1 MTHFYSAESVTA
13 GHPDKLCDQIADTV
27 LDGCLALDRNARVAC
42 EVLATKGHIIL
53 AGEISTAVMPDLGKL
68 TREALENAGYN
79 PKDFEIESL
88 IHPQSPDIEAAVND
102 PLDAESD
109 PNAIGAGDQCV
120 VVGYATDETPEML
133 PLPVVLAHRLTSR
146 LTWACINDE
155 QKRFGPDGKA
165 MAIVEYEDERPVR
178 VARIVVSFQHAP
190 EVDPT
195 DLTELI
201 WQNVILSA
209 LKGMPYDDS
218 LELILNPGGHFVLG
232 GPDADTGL
240 TGRKLAV
247 DAYGPFVPTGGGAFS
262 GKDPTK
268 LDRSGAYMARC
279 VAKKH
284 CGQRHRTAM
293 PGHAD
298 LRHRHG
304 KAAGGGGGHLRHRPA
319 LRGRL
324 PCGGGAKRVRPDPG
338 RHHYRTGPAAADLR
352 PYRGGRPLWPRRFPL
367 GKARPHRPADGD
379 HTVICPASP
388 KNRSPP
394 RGG

>member
-165 MAIVEYEDERPVR
+165 MVIVEYEDDRPVR

-195 DLTELI
+195 DLSELV
-201 WQNVILSA
+201 WRDVILSA
-209 LKGMPYDDS
+209 LEGMPYDDS

-279 VAKKH
+279 VAKNIVAS
-284 CGQRHRTAM
+284 GIAQRCQVSLTYAIGMAKPLAVEVDTFGTGLLCEDDCLAVAVQTAFDLTPAGIITELDLQRPIYARTAV
-293 PGHAD
+293 
-298 LRHRHG
+298 
-304 KAAGGGGGHLRHRPA
+304 GGHF
-319 LRGRL
+319 GREDFPWEKL
-324 PCGGGAKRVRPDPG
+324 D
-338 RHHYRTGPAAADLR
+338 RTGLLMATIR
-352 PYRGGRPLWPRRFPL
+352 
-367 GKARPHRPADGD
+367 
-379 HTVICPASP
+379 
-388 KNRSPP
+388 
-394 RGG
+394 

>member
-13 GHPDKLCDQIADTV
+13 GHPDKLCDQIADAV

-42 EVLATKGHIIL
+42 EVLATKGHIVL
-53 AGEISTAVMPDLGKL
+53 AGEISATVMPDLGKL

-146 LTWACINDE
+146 LTWACINDG

-165 MAIVEYEDERPVR
+165 MVIVEYEDERPVR

-218 LELILNPGGHFVLG
+218 LELILNPGGQFVLG

-279 VAKKH
+279 VAKNIVAS
-284 CGQRHRTAM
+284 GIAQRCQVTLTYAIGMAKPLAVEVDTFGTGLLCEDDCLALAVQTAFDLTPAGIITELDLQRPIYARTAV
-293 PGHAD
+293 
-298 LRHRHG
+298 
-304 KAAGGGGGHLRHRPA
+304 GGHFSREDFPWEKL
-319 LRGRL
+319 
-324 PCGGGAKRVRPDPG
+324 D
-338 RHHYRTGPAAADLR
+338 RTGLLMATIR
-352 PYRGGRPLWPRRFPL
+352 
-367 GKARPHRPADGD
+367 
-379 HTVICPASP
+379 
-388 KNRSPP
+388 
-394 RGG
+394 

>member
-42 EVLATKGHIIL
+42 EVLATEGHIIL
-53 AGEISTAVMPDLGKL
+53 AGEISATVMPDLGKL

-165 MAIVEYEDERPVR
+165 MVIVEYEDDRPVR

-195 DLTELI
+195 DLSELV
-201 WQNVILSA
+201 WRDVILSA

-279 VAKKH
+279 VAKNIVAS
-284 CGQRHRTAM
+284 GIAQRCQITLTYAIGMAKPLAVEVDTFGTGLLCEDDCLAVAVQTAFDLTPAGIITELDLQRPIYARTAV
-293 PGHAD
+293 
-298 LRHRHG
+298 
-304 KAAGGGGGHLRHRPA
+304 GGHF
-319 LRGRL
+319 GREDL
-324 PCGGGAKRVRPDPG
+324 PWEKLD
-338 RHHYRTGPAAADLR
+338 RTGLLMATIR
-352 PYRGGRPLWPRRFPL
+352 
-367 GKARPHRPADGD
+367 
-379 HTVICPASP
+379 
-388 KNRSPP
+388 
-394 RGG
+394 

>member
-42 EVLATKGHIIL
+42 EVMATEGHIIL
-53 AGEISTAVMPDLGKL
+53 AGEISTTVMPNLGKL

-155 QKRFGPDGKA
+155 QKRLGPDGKA
-165 MAIVEYEDERPVR
+165 MVIVEYEDDRPVR

-232 GPDADTGL
+232 GPNADTGL

-279 VAKKH
+279 VAKNIVAS
-284 CGQRHRTAM
+284 GIAQRCQVSLTYAIGMAKPLAVEVDTFGTGLLCEDDCLAVAVQSAFDLTPAGIITELDLQRPIYARTAV
-293 PGHAD
+293 
-298 LRHRHG
+298 
-304 KAAGGGGGHLRHRPA
+304 GGHF
-319 LRGRL
+319 GREDFPWEKL
-324 PCGGGAKRVRPDPG
+324 D
-338 RHHYRTGPAAADLR
+338 RTGLLMATL
-352 PYRGGRPLWPRRFPL
+352 L
-367 GKARPHRPADGD
+367 
-379 HTVICPASP
+379 
-388 KNRSPP
+388 
-394 RGG
+394 

>member
-1 MTHFYSAESVTA
+1 MTHFYSAESVTG

-42 EVLATKGHIIL
+42 EVLATKGHIVL
-53 AGEISTAVMPDLGKL
+53 AGEISTTVMPDLGKL

-165 MAIVEYEDERPVR
+165 MVIVEYEDDRPVR

-195 DLTELI
+195 DLSELV
-201 WQNVILSA
+201 WRDVILSA

-268 LDRSGAYMARC
+268 LDRSWAYMARC
-279 VAKKH
+279 VAKNIVAS
-284 CGQRHRTAM
+284 GIAQRCQVSLTYAIGMAKPLAVEVDTFGTGLLCEDDCLAVAVQTAFDLTPAGIITELDLQRPIYARTAV
-293 PGHAD
+293 
-298 LRHRHG
+298 
-304 KAAGGGGGHLRHRPA
+304 GGHF
-319 LRGRL
+319 GREDFPWEKL
-324 PCGGGAKRVRPDPG
+324 D
-338 RHHYRTGPAAADLR
+338 RTGLLMATIR
-352 PYRGGRPLWPRRFPL
+352 
-367 GKARPHRPADGD
+367 
-379 HTVICPASP
+379 
-388 KNRSPP
+388 
-394 RGG
+394 

>member
-155 QKRFGPDGKA
+155 QKRLGPDGKA
-165 MAIVEYEDERPVR
+165 MVIVEYEDDRPVR

-218 LELILNPGGHFVLG
+218 LEPILNPGGHFVLG

-279 VAKKH
+279 VAKNIVAS
-284 CGQRHRTAM
+284 GIAQRCQVSLTYAIGMAKPLAVEVDTFGTGLLCEDDCLAVAVQTAFDLTPAGIITELDLQRPIYARTAV
-293 PGHAD
+293 
-298 LRHRHG
+298 
-304 KAAGGGGGHLRHRPA
+304 GGHF
-319 LRGRL
+319 GREDFPWEKL
-324 PCGGGAKRVRPDPG
+324 D
-338 RHHYRTGPAAADLR
+338 RTGLLMATIR
-352 PYRGGRPLWPRRFPL
+352 
-367 GKARPHRPADGD
+367 
-379 HTVICPASP
+379 
-388 KNRSPP
+388 
-394 RGG
+394 

>member
-1 MTHFYSAESVTA
+1 MTRFYSAESVTA

-42 EVLATKGHIIL
+42 EVLATQGHIIL

-79 PKDFEIESL
+79 PKDFEIKSL

-155 QKRFGPDGKA
+155 QKRLGPDGKA
-165 MAIVEYEDERPVR
+165 MAVVEYEDDIPVK
-178 VARIVVSFQHAP
+178 VAKIVLSFQHAP

-279 VAKKH
+279 VAKNIVASGIARRCQVTLTYAIGMAKPLAVEVDTFGTGLL
-284 CGQRHRTAM
+284 CEDDCLALAVQTAFDLTPAGIITELDLQRPIYARTAV
-293 PGHAD
+293 
-298 LRHRHG
+298 
-304 KAAGGGGGHLRHRPA
+304 GGHF
-319 LRGRL
+319 GREDL
-324 PCGGGAKRVRPDPG
+324 PWEKLD
-338 RHHYRTGPAAADLR
+338 RTGL
-352 PYRGGRPLWPRRFPL
+352 LM
-367 GKARPHRPADGD
+367 
-379 HTVICPASP
+379 ASLI
-388 KNRSPP
+388 
-394 RGG
+394 

>member
-42 EVLATKGHIIL
+42 EVLATQGHIIL
-53 AGEISTAVMPDLGKL
+53 AGEISTAVMPDIGKL
-68 TREALENAGYN
+68 TREALKNAGYN
-79 PKDFEIESL
+79 PKDFEIKSL

-165 MAIVEYEDERPVR
+165 MAIIEYEDDRPVR

-201 WQNVILSA
+201 WRDVILSA

-279 VAKKH
+279 IAKNLVTSRFARRCQVTLTYAIGMAKPLAVEVDTFGTGLLCEDDCLAVAVQSAFDLTPA
-284 CGQRHRTAM
+284 GIITELDLQRPIYARTAV
-293 PGHAD
+293 
-298 LRHRHG
+298 
-304 KAAGGGGGHLRHRPA
+304 GGHF
-319 LRGRL
+319 GREDFPWEKL
-324 PCGGGAKRVRPDPG
+324 D
-338 RHHYRTGPAAADLR
+338 RTGLLMATL
-352 PYRGGRPLWPRRFPL
+352 L
-367 GKARPHRPADGD
+367 
-379 HTVICPASP
+379 
-388 KNRSPP
+388 
-394 RGG
+394 

>member
-165 MAIVEYEDERPVR
+165 MAIIEYEDDRPVR
-178 VARIVVSFQHAP
+178 VARIVLSFQHAP

-201 WQNVILSA
+201 WRDVILSA

-218 LELILNPGGHFVLG
+218 LELILNPGGRFVLG

-247 DAYGPFVPTGGGAFS
+247 DGYGPFVPTGGGAFS

-279 VAKKH
+279 VAKNIVASGIARRCQVTLTYAIGMAKPLAVEVDTFGTGLL
-284 CGQRHRTAM
+284 CEDDCLAAAVQTAFDLTPAGIITELDLQRPIYARTAV
-293 PGHAD
+293 
-298 LRHRHG
+298 
-304 KAAGGGGGHLRHRPA
+304 GGHF
-319 LRGRL
+319 GRDDL
-324 PCGGGAKRVRPDPG
+324 PWEKLD
-338 RHHYRTGPAAADLR
+338 RTGLLMATL
-352 PYRGGRPLWPRRFPL
+352 
-367 GKARPHRPADGD
+367 
-379 HTVICPASP
+379 I
-388 KNRSPP
+388 
-394 RGG
+394 

>member
-42 EVLATKGHIIL
+42 EVMATEGHIIL
-53 AGEISTAVMPDLGKL
+53 AGEISTTVMPNLGKL

-155 QKRFGPDGKA
+155 QKRLGPDGKA
-165 MAIVEYEDERPVR
+165 MVIVEYEDDRPVR

-232 GPDADTGL
+232 GPNADTGL

-279 VAKKH
+279 VAKNIVAS
-284 CGQRHRTAM
+284 GIAQRCQVSLTYAIGMAKPLAVEVDTFGTGLLCEDDCLAVAVQSAFDLTPAGIITELDLQRPIYARTAV
-293 PGHAD
+293 
-298 LRHRHG
+298 
-304 KAAGGGGGHLRHRPA
+304 GGHF
-319 LRGRL
+319 GREDFPWEKL
-324 PCGGGAKRVRPDPG
+324 D
-338 RHHYRTGPAAADLR
+338 RTGLLMATIR
-352 PYRGGRPLWPRRFPL
+352 
-367 GKARPHRPADGD
+367 
-379 HTVICPASP
+379 
-388 KNRSPP
+388 
-394 RGG
+394 

>member
-165 MAIVEYEDERPVR
+165 MAIVEYEDERPMR

-232 GPDADTGL
+232 GPNADTGL

-279 VAKKH
+279 VAKNIVAS
-284 CGQRHRTAM
+284 GIAQRCQVSLTYAIGMAKPLAVEVDTFGTGLLCEDDCLAVAVQSAFDLTPAGIITELDLQRPIYARTAV
-293 PGHAD
+293 
-298 LRHRHG
+298 
-304 KAAGGGGGHLRHRPA
+304 GGHF
-319 LRGRL
+319 GREDFPWEKL
-324 PCGGGAKRVRPDPG
+324 D
-338 RHHYRTGPAAADLR
+338 RTGLLMATL
-352 PYRGGRPLWPRRFPL
+352 
-367 GKARPHRPADGD
+367 
-379 HTVICPASP
+379 I
-388 KNRSPP
+388 
-394 RGG
+394 

>member
-13 GHPDKLCDQIADTV
+13 GHPDKLCDQIADAV

-53 AGEISTAVMPDLGKL
+53 AGEISTTVMPDLGKL
-68 TREALENAGYN
+68 IREALENAGYN

-165 MAIVEYEDERPVR
+165 MVIVEYEDDRPVR

-201 WQNVILSA
+201 WQEVVLSA

-279 VAKKH
+279 VAKNIVAS
-284 CGQRHRTAM
+284 GIAQRCQVTLTYAIGMAKPLAVEVDTFGTGLLCEDDCLAVAVQTAFDLTPAGIITELDLQRPIYARTAV
-293 PGHAD
+293 
-298 LRHRHG
+298 
-304 KAAGGGGGHLRHRPA
+304 GGHF
-319 LRGRL
+319 GREDFPWEKL
-324 PCGGGAKRVRPDPG
+324 D
-338 RHHYRTGPAAADLR
+338 RTGLLMATIR
-352 PYRGGRPLWPRRFPL
+352 
-367 GKARPHRPADGD
+367 
-379 HTVICPASP
+379 
-388 KNRSPP
+388 
-394 RGG
+394 

>member
-42 EVLATKGHIIL
+42 EVLATQGHIIL

-79 PKDFEIESL
+79 PKDFEIKSL

-165 MAIVEYEDERPVR
+165 MAIVEYEDDRPVR

-201 WQNVILSA
+201 WRNVILSA
-209 LKGMPYDDS
+209 LKGIPYDDS
-218 LELILNPGGHFVLG
+218 LELILNPGGRFVLG

-279 VAKKH
+279 VAKNIVAS
-284 CGQRHRTAM
+284 GIAQRCQVTLTYAIGMAKPLAVEVNTFGTGLLCEDDCLAVAVQTTFDLTPAGIITELYLQRPIYARTAV
-293 PGHAD
+293 
-298 LRHRHG
+298 
-304 KAAGGGGGHLRHRPA
+304 GGHF
-319 LRGRL
+319 GRDDL
-324 PCGGGAKRVRPDPG
+324 PWEKLD
-338 RHHYRTGPAAADLR
+338 RTGLLMATL
-352 PYRGGRPLWPRRFPL
+352 
-367 GKARPHRPADGD
+367 
-379 HTVICPASP
+379 I
-388 KNRSPP
+388 
-394 RGG
+394 

>member
-155 QKRFGPDGKA
+155 QKRLGPDGKA
-165 MAIVEYEDERPVR
+165 MVIVEYEDDRPVR

-232 GPDADTGL
+232 GPNADTGL

-279 VAKKH
+279 VAKNIVAS
-284 CGQRHRTAM
+284 GIAQRCQVTLTYAIGMAKPLAVEVDTFGTGLLCEDDCLAVAVQSAFDLTPAGIITELDLQRPIYARTAV
-293 PGHAD
+293 
-298 LRHRHG
+298 
-304 KAAGGGGGHLRHRPA
+304 GGHF
-319 LRGRL
+319 GRE
-324 PCGGGAKRVRPDPG
+324 D
-338 RHHYRTGPAAADLR
+338 
-352 PYRGGRPLWPRRFPL
+352 FPWEKL
-367 GKARPHRPADGD
+367 D
-379 HTVICPASP
+379 HTGLLMATI
-388 KNRSPP
+388 R
-394 RGG
+394 

>member
-13 GHPDKLCDQIADTV
+13 GHPDKLCDQIADAV

-165 MAIVEYEDERPVR
+165 MAIIEYEDDRPVR

-190 EVDPT
+190 EVDLT

-201 WQNVILSA
+201 WRDVILSA

-232 GPDADTGL
+232 GPNADTGL

-279 VAKKH
+279 VAKNIVAS
-284 CGQRHRTAM
+284 GIAQRCQVSLTYAIGMAKPLAVEVDTFGTSLLCEDDCLAVAVQTAFDLTPAGIITELDLQRPIYARTAV
-293 PGHAD
+293 
-298 LRHRHG
+298 
-304 KAAGGGGGHLRHRPA
+304 GGHF
-319 LRGRL
+319 GREEL
-324 PCGGGAKRVRPDPG
+324 PWEKLD
-338 RHHYRTGPAAADLR
+338 RTGL
-352 PYRGGRPLWPRRFPL
+352 LM
-367 GKARPHRPADGD
+367 
-379 HTVICPASP
+379 ASLI
-388 KNRSPP
+388 
-394 RGG
+394 

>member
-13 GHPDKLCDQIADTV
+13 GHPDKLCDQIADAV

-42 EVLATKGHIIL
+42 EVLATKGHIVL
-53 AGEISTAVMPDLGKL
+53 AGEISTTVMPNLGKL

-79 PKDFEIESL
+79 SKDFEIESL

-102 PLDAESD
+102 PLDAETD
-109 PNAIGAGDQCV
+109 PDAIGAGDQCV

-155 QKRFGPDGKA
+155 QKRLGPDGKA
-165 MAIVEYEDERPVR
+165 MAIVEYEDDKPVR

-190 EVDPT
+190 EVDPA
-195 DLTELI
+195 DLTELV
-201 WQNVILSA
+201 WRDVILSA
-209 LKGMPYDDS
+209 LKGIPYDDS

-279 VAKKH
+279 VAKNIVAS
-284 CGQRHRTAM
+284 GIAQRCQVTLTYAIGMAKPLAVEVNTFGTGLLCEDDCLAVAVQTAFDLTPAGIIPELDLQRPIYSRTAV
-293 PGHAD
+293 
-298 LRHRHG
+298 
-304 KAAGGGGGHLRHRPA
+304 GGHF
-319 LRGRL
+319 GRDDFPWEKL
-324 PCGGGAKRVRPDPG
+324 D
-338 RHHYRTGPAAADLR
+338 RTGLLMATL
-352 PYRGGRPLWPRRFPL
+352 
-367 GKARPHRPADGD
+367 
-379 HTVICPASP
+379 I
-388 KNRSPP
+388 
-394 RGG
+394 

>member
-146 LTWACINDE
+146 LTWACINDG

-165 MAIVEYEDERPVR
+165 MVIVEYEDERPVR

-218 LELILNPGGHFVLG
+218 LELILNPGGQFVLG

-279 VAKKH
+279 VAKNIVAS
-284 CGQRHRTAM
+284 GIAQRCQVTLTYAIGMAKPLAVEVDTFGTGLLCEDDCLALAVQTAFDLTPAGIITELDLQRPIYARTAV
-293 PGHAD
+293 
-298 LRHRHG
+298 
-304 KAAGGGGGHLRHRPA
+304 GGHF
-319 LRGRL
+319 GREDFPWEKL
-324 PCGGGAKRVRPDPG
+324 D
-338 RHHYRTGPAAADLR
+338 RTGLLMATIR
-352 PYRGGRPLWPRRFPL
+352 
-367 GKARPHRPADGD
+367 
-379 HTVICPASP
+379 
-388 KNRSPP
+388 
-394 RGG
+394 

>member
-42 EVLATKGHIIL
+42 EVLATQGHVIL
-53 AGEISTAVMPDLGKL
+53 AGEISTTVMPDIGKL

-88 IHPQSPDIEAAVND
+88 IHPQSPDIEAAVNA
-102 PLDAESD
+102 PLDAETD

-133 PLPVVLAHRLTSR
+133 PLPIVLAHRLTSR
-146 LTWACINDE
+146 LTWARLNDE

-165 MAIVEYEDERPVR
+165 MAVVEYEDDKPVR
-178 VARIVVSFQHAP
+178 VARIVVSFQHTPGVEPA
-190 EVDPT
+190 
-195 DLTELI
+195 DLAEI
-201 WQNVILSA
+201 VWQDVILSA
-209 LKGMPYDDS
+209 LKGIPYDDS

-279 VAKKH
+279 VAKNIVAS
-284 CGQRHRTAM
+284 GIAQRCQVTLTYAIGMANPLAVEVDTFGTSLLCEDDCLAAAVQSAFDLTPAGIITELDLQRPIYARTAV
-293 PGHAD
+293 
-298 LRHRHG
+298 
-304 KAAGGGGGHLRHRPA
+304 GGHF
-319 LRGRL
+319 GREDL
-324 PCGGGAKRVRPDPG
+324 PWEK
-338 RHHYRTGPAAADLR
+338 L
-352 PYRGGRPLWPRRFPL
+352 
-367 GKARPHRPADGD
+367 D
-379 HTVICPASP
+379 HTGLLMATI
-388 KNRSPP
+388 R
-394 RGG
+394 

>member
-1 MTHFYSAESVTA
+1 
-13 GHPDKLCDQIADTV
+13 
-27 LDGCLALDRNARVAC
+27 
-42 EVLATKGHIIL
+42 
-53 AGEISTAVMPDLGKL
+53 L

-155 QKRFGPDGKA
+155 QKRLGPDGKA
-165 MAIVEYEDERPVR
+165 MVIVEYEDDRPVR

-232 GPDADTGL
+232 GPNADTGL

-247 DAYGPFVPTGGGAFS
+247 DAYGPFVPTGGGASS

-279 VAKKH
+279 VAKNIVAS
-284 CGQRHRTAM
+284 GIAQRCQVSLTYAIGM
-293 PGHAD
+293 
-298 LRHRHG
+298 
-304 KAAGGGGGHLRHRPA
+304 
-319 LRGRL
+319 
-324 PCGGGAKRVRPDPG
+324 AK
-338 RHHYRTGPAAADLR
+338 
-352 PYRGGRPLWPRRFPL
+352 PLAVEVDTF
-367 GKARPHRPADGD
+367 G
-379 HTVICPASP
+379 T
-388 KNRSPP
+388 
-394 RGG
+394 

>member
-13 GHPDKLCDQIADTV
+13 GHPDKLCDQIVDAV

-42 EVLATKGHIIL
+42 EVLATQGHIVL
-53 AGEISTAVMPDLGKL
+53 AGEISTTVMPDIGKL
-68 TREALENAGYN
+68 TREALKNAGYN

-146 LTWACINDE
+146 LAWAYINDG

-165 MAIVEYEDERPVR
+165 MVIVEYEDDRPVR

-201 WQNVILSA
+201 WRDVILSA

-218 LELILNPGGHFVLG
+218 LELILNPGGQFVLG

-279 VAKKH
+279 VAKNIVAS
-284 CGQRHRTAM
+284 GIAQRCQVTLTYAIGMAKPLAVEVDTFGTGLLCEDDCLAVAVQTAFDLTPAGIITELDLQRPIYARTAV
-293 PGHAD
+293 
-298 LRHRHG
+298 
-304 KAAGGGGGHLRHRPA
+304 GGHF
-319 LRGRL
+319 GREDFPWEKL
-324 PCGGGAKRVRPDPG
+324 D
-338 RHHYRTGPAAADLR
+338 RTGLLMATL
-352 PYRGGRPLWPRRFPL
+352 L
-367 GKARPHRPADGD
+367 
-379 HTVICPASP
+379 
-388 KNRSPP
+388 
-394 RGG
+394 

>member
-13 GHPDKLCDQIADTV
+13 GHPDKLCDQIADAV

-42 EVLATKGHIIL
+42 EVLATQGHIVL
-53 AGEISTAVMPDLGKL
+53 AGEISTTVMPDIGKL
-68 TREALENAGYN
+68 TREALKNAGYN

-279 VAKKH
+279 VAKNIVAS
-284 CGQRHRTAM
+284 GIAQRCQVTLTYAIGMAKPLAVEVDTFGTGLLCEDDCLAVAVQSAFDLTPAGIITELDLQRPIYARTAV
-293 PGHAD
+293 
-298 LRHRHG
+298 
-304 KAAGGGGGHLRHRPA
+304 GGHF
-319 LRGRL
+319 GRE
-324 PCGGGAKRVRPDPG
+324 D
-338 RHHYRTGPAAADLR
+338 
-352 PYRGGRPLWPRRFPL
+352 FPWEKL
-367 GKARPHRPADGD
+367 D
-379 HTVICPASP
+379 HTGLLMATI
-388 KNRSPP
+388 R
-394 RGG
+394 

>member
-133 PLPVVLAHRLTSR
+133 PLPVVLAHRLISR

-165 MAIVEYEDERPVR
+165 MAIVEYEDDIPVK
-178 VARIVVSFQHAP
+178 VAKIVMSFQHAP
-190 EVDPT
+190 EVDPI

-201 WQNVILSA
+201 WRDVILSA

-218 LELILNPGGHFVLG
+218 LELILNPGGQFVLG

-279 VAKKH
+279 VAKNIVAS
-284 CGQRHRTAM
+284 GIAQRCQVTLTYAIGMAKPLAVEVDTFGTGLLCEDDCLAVAVQTAFDLTPAGIITELDLQRPIYARTAV
-293 PGHAD
+293 
-298 LRHRHG
+298 
-304 KAAGGGGGHLRHRPA
+304 GGHF
-319 LRGRL
+319 GREDFPWEKL
-324 PCGGGAKRVRPDPG
+324 D
-338 RHHYRTGPAAADLR
+338 RTGLLMATL
-352 PYRGGRPLWPRRFPL
+352 L
-367 GKARPHRPADGD
+367 
-379 HTVICPASP
+379 
-388 KNRSPP
+388 
-394 RGG
+394 

>member
-146 LTWACINDE
+146 LTWACINDG

-165 MAIVEYEDERPVR
+165 MVIVEYEDERPVR

-279 VAKKH
+279 VAKNIVAS
-284 CGQRHRTAM
+284 GIAQRCQVSLTYAIGMAKPLAVEVDTFGTGLLCEDDCLAVAVQSAFDLTPAGIITELDLQRPIYARTAV
-293 PGHAD
+293 
-298 LRHRHG
+298 
-304 KAAGGGGGHLRHRPA
+304 GGHF
-319 LRGRL
+319 GREDFPWEKL
-324 PCGGGAKRVRPDPG
+324 D
-338 RHHYRTGPAAADLR
+338 RTGLLMATIR
-352 PYRGGRPLWPRRFPL
+352 
-367 GKARPHRPADGD
+367 
-379 HTVICPASP
+379 
-388 KNRSPP
+388 
-394 RGG
+394 

>member
-195 DLTELI
+195 DLTEPI
-201 WQNVILSA
+201 WKNVILPA
-209 LKGMPYDDS
+209 LKGLPYDDS
-218 LELILNPGGHFVLG
+218 LELILNPSGHFVLG

-279 VAKKH
+279 VAKNIVAS
-284 CGQRHRTAM
+284 GIAQRCQVTLTYAIGMAKPLAVEVDTFGTGLLCEDDCLAVAVQTAFDLTPAGIITELDLQRPIYARTAV
-293 PGHAD
+293 
-298 LRHRHG
+298 
-304 KAAGGGGGHLRHRPA
+304 GGHF
-319 LRGRL
+319 GRDDL
-324 PCGGGAKRVRPDPG
+324 PWEK
-338 RHHYRTGPAAADLR
+338 L
-352 PYRGGRPLWPRRFPL
+352 
-367 GKARPHRPADGD
+367 D
-379 HTVICPASP
+379 HTGLLMATI
-388 KNRSPP
+388 R
-394 RGG
+394 

>member
-42 EVLATKGHIIL
+42 EVLATKGHIVL
-53 AGEISTAVMPDLGKL
+53 AGEISTTVMPDLGKL

-165 MAIVEYEDERPVR
+165 MVIVEYEDDRPVR

-195 DLTELI
+195 DLSELV
-201 WQNVILSA
+201 WRDVILSA

-268 LDRSGAYMARC
+268 LDRSGVYMARC
-279 VAKKH
+279 VAKNIVAS
-284 CGQRHRTAM
+284 GIAQRCQVSLTYAIGMAKPLAVEVDTFGTGLLCEDDCLAVAVQSAFDLTPAGIITELDLQRPIYARTAV
-293 PGHAD
+293 
-298 LRHRHG
+298 
-304 KAAGGGGGHLRHRPA
+304 GGHF
-319 LRGRL
+319 GREDFPWEKL
-324 PCGGGAKRVRPDPG
+324 D
-338 RHHYRTGPAAADLR
+338 RTGLLMATL
-352 PYRGGRPLWPRRFPL
+352 L
-367 GKARPHRPADGD
+367 
-379 HTVICPASP
+379 
-388 KNRSPP
+388 
-394 RGG
+394 

>member
-155 QKRFGPDGKA
+155 QKRLGPDGKA
-165 MAIVEYEDERPVR
+165 MVIVEYEDDRPVR

-232 GPDADTGL
+232 GPNADTGL

-279 VAKKH
+279 VAKNIVAS
-284 CGQRHRTAM
+284 GIAQRCQVSLTYAIGMAKPLAVEVDTFGTGLLCEDDCLAVAVQSAFDLTPAGIITELDLQRPIYARTAV
-293 PGHAD
+293 
-298 LRHRHG
+298 
-304 KAAGGGGGHLRHRPA
+304 GGHF
-319 LRGRL
+319 GREDFPWEKL
-324 PCGGGAKRVRPDPG
+324 D
-338 RHHYRTGPAAADLR
+338 RTGLLMATL
-352 PYRGGRPLWPRRFPL
+352 L
-367 GKARPHRPADGD
+367 
-379 HTVICPASP
+379 
-388 KNRSPP
+388 
-394 RGG
+394 

>member
-13 GHPDKLCDQIADTV
+13 GHPDKLCDQIADAV

-42 EVLATKGHIIL
+42 EVLATKGHIVL

-146 LTWACINDE
+146 LTWACINDD

-279 VAKKH
+279 VAKNIVAS
-284 CGQRHRTAM
+284 GIAQRCQVTLTYAIGMAKPLAVEVDTFGTGLLCEDDCLALAVQTAFDLTPAGIITELDLQRPIYARTAV
-293 PGHAD
+293 
-298 LRHRHG
+298 
-304 KAAGGGGGHLRHRPA
+304 GGHF
-319 LRGRL
+319 GREDFPWEKL
-324 PCGGGAKRVRPDPG
+324 D
-338 RHHYRTGPAAADLR
+338 RTGLLMATIR
-352 PYRGGRPLWPRRFPL
+352 
-367 GKARPHRPADGD
+367 
-379 HTVICPASP
+379 
-388 KNRSPP
+388 
-394 RGG
+394 

>member
-13 GHPDKLCDQIADTV
+13 GHPDKLCDQIADTI
-27 LDGCLALDRNARVAC
+27 LDACLANDPNSRVAC
-42 EVLATKGHIIL
+42 EVLATKSHIIL
-53 AGEISTAVMPDLGKL
+53 AGEISTPLIPDIGKMI
-68 TREALENAGYN
+68 REALKNAGYD
-79 PKDFEIESL
+79 PKDYEVQNF
-88 IHPQSPDIEAAVND
+88 IHPQSPEIEAAIND
-102 PLDAESD
+102 PLDTRGD
-109 PNAIGAGDQCV
+109 PDAIGAGDQCV

-155 QKRFGPDGKA
+155 QKRLGPDGKA
-165 MAIVEYEDERPVR
+165 MVIVEYEDDRPVR

-279 VAKKH
+279 VAKNIVAS
-284 CGQRHRTAM
+284 GIAQRCQVTLTYAIGMAKPLAVEVDTFGTGLLCEDDCLAVAVQSAFDLTPAGIITELDLQRPIYARTAV
-293 PGHAD
+293 
-298 LRHRHG
+298 
-304 KAAGGGGGHLRHRPA
+304 GGHF
-319 LRGRL
+319 GREDFPWEKL
-324 PCGGGAKRVRPDPG
+324 D
-338 RHHYRTGPAAADLR
+338 RTGLLMATIR
-352 PYRGGRPLWPRRFPL
+352 
-367 GKARPHRPADGD
+367 
-379 HTVICPASP
+379 
-388 KNRSPP
+388 
-394 RGG
+394 

>member
-13 GHPDKLCDQIADTV
+13 GHPDKLCDQIADAV

-42 EVLATKGHIIL
+42 EVLATKGHIVL

-165 MAIVEYEDERPVR
+165 MVIVEYEDDRPVR

-195 DLTELI
+195 DLSELV
-201 WQNVILSA
+201 WRDVILSA

-279 VAKKH
+279 VAKNIVAS
-284 CGQRHRTAM
+284 GIAQRCQVTLTYAIGMAKPLAVEVDTFGTGLLCEDDCLAVAVQTAFDLTPAGIITELDLQRPIYTRTAV
-293 PGHAD
+293 
-298 LRHRHG
+298 
-304 KAAGGGGGHLRHRPA
+304 GGHF
-319 LRGRL
+319 GRDDL
-324 PCGGGAKRVRPDPG
+324 PWEK
-338 RHHYRTGPAAADLR
+338 L
-352 PYRGGRPLWPRRFPL
+352 
-367 GKARPHRPADGD
+367 D
-379 HTVICPASP
+379 HTGLLMATI
-388 KNRSPP
+388 R
-394 RGG
+394 